1 MTIRFLQTCQS
12 GIPDFPFQAGQVI
25 HVTDPPG
32 SLLALCDGIRAE
44 IVKADEERA
53 VAPEP
58 SQPEPVKSRGRKRAV
73 IH

>member
-1 MTIRFLQTCQS
+1 MTIRFLQTCES
-12 GIPDFPFQAGQVI
+12 GHPDFPFQAGQVI

-32 SLLALCDGIRAE
+32 FLLALCDGVRAE
-44 IVKADEERA
+44 IVKDEDERA

-58 SQPEPVKSRGRKRAV
+58 QQPEPVKTKGRKRAV